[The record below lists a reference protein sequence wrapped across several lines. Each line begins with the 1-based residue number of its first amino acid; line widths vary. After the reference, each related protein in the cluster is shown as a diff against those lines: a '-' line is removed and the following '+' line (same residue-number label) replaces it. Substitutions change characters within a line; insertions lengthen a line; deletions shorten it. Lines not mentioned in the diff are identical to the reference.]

1 MMFCD
6 CVSNSPTVKDS
17 REMKVY
23 VIFYS
28 FSLTLHI
35 PAGTGIRMKIGSLHG
50 MAGREGEENKLL
62 LRDYWNILHPIRI
75 REGLKNVYLKVETP

>member
-6 CVSNSPTVKDS
+6 FVSNSHTVKDS

-75 REGLKNVYLKVETP
+75 REGLKKCIVTS